1 VLNFNMLLNEVG
13 VNPAN
18 VRLLRHQPEIQG
30 QSLIDV
36 WRTDLPRFEAW
47 QSLQPV
53 SARTS
58 FGRQLWAS
66 FIGTWDGGT
75 VFVGLYEVLERSEVA
90 EPHVD
95 PMSGQAYEASQI
107 DRYTTALSSLLG
119 NYKGRL
125 LIDWGGGSSG
135 KRAWNQRADAQNKV
149 IVELHASAVQ
159 APFPG
164 LLKISEPL
172 SSLATKP
179 PSWVEQLSAAKGV
192 YMLTCPRDGSHYI
205 GSATGVGG
213 FWTRWSEYRAN
224 GHGGNVALI
233 GRPLSDYTVSILQVA
248 GSNETMDDVLA
259 AEQLWKRK
267 LLSRAF
273 QLNLN

>member
-1 VLNFNMLLNEVG
+1 MLNFNMLLKEVG
-13 VNPAN
+13 VDPAN
-18 VRLLRHQPEIQG
+18 VRLLRHQPEVQG

-36 WRTDLPRFEAW
+36 WRADIPRFEAW

-53 SARTS
+53 TARTS

-75 VFVGLYEVLERSEVA
+75 VFVGLYDVLERSEVA
-90 EPHVD
+90 EPFID
-95 PMSGQAYEASQI
+95 PMSRQAHEPGTV
-107 DRYTTALSSLLG
+107 DRYNTQLSPLLDA
-119 NYKGRL
+119 YKGRL
-125 LIDWGGGSSG
+125 FIDWGGGSSG

-149 IVELHASAVQ
+149 ITELHASAFH

-172 SSLATKP
+172 SSLTTKP
-179 PSWVEQLSAAKGV
+179 PSWVEQLSTAKGV
-192 YMLTCPRDGSHYI
+192 YMLTCPQDGSHYI
-205 GSATGVGG
+205 GSATGAGG
-213 FWTRWSEYRAN
+213 FWARWSEYRAN
-224 GHGGNVALI
+224 GHGGNVALR
-233 GRPLSDYTVSILQVA
+233 GRPLTDYIVSILQVA
-248 GSNETMDDVLA
+248 GSNETMDDMLA

-267 LLSRAF
+267 LLSRDF